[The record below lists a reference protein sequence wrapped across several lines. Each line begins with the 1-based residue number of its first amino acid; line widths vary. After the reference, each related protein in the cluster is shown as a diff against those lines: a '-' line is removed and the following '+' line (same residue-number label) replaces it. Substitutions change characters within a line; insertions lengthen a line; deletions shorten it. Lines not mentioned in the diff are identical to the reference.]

1 MSWRRAISRKLT
13 LLAILWLF
21 FTLSLFGWWWYH
33 ALMTSASDERLQ
45 RMYFW
50 EGGFLF
56 LILSIGGAG
65 LVYLTHHHQER
76 HDRLKMFFSTFAHD
90 LKTSISR
97 LRLQGELLE
106 ESGAGKDA
114 KVQAMLKDIHKLDLQ
129 LENSL
134 WMSQLDSQ
142 SLLIQPTKLSEV
154 MDYLRNEFS
163 EMRFEMSRDAG
174 LQVDRRAFAVI
185 LRNLFNNAIL
195 HGGADRIGMQVSEV
209 SNGTLEIVIGDNG
222 RGLEIPVE
230 NLGRQV
236 LSLAHERSNGLG
248 LYLCRRLISKMDG
261 DLSFTNDSGFKVR
274 LLLRG
279 RLA

>member
-1 MSWRRAISRKLT
+1 MSWRKAISQKLT

-21 FTLSLFGWWWYH
+21 FTLSLVGWWWYH
-33 ALMTSASDERLQ
+33 ALLTSAADERLQ

-50 EGGFLF
+50 EGAFL
-56 LILSIGGAG
+56 LLVLSIGGAG

-106 ESGAGKDA
+106 ESGAGKDP
-114 KVQAMLKDIHKLDLQ
+114 KVQAILKDIHKLDLQ

-142 SLLIQPTKLSEV
+142 SLLIQSTKLSEV
-154 MDYLRNEFS
+154 MDYLRIEFS
-163 EMRFEMSRDAG
+163 EMRFEMSRDAD

-185 LRNLFNNAIL
+185 LRNLFNNSIL
-195 HGGADRIGMQVSEV
+195 HGGADRVGMKVSQA
-209 SNGTLEIVIGDNG
+209 SSGTLEIVIADNG
-222 RGLEIPVE
+222 RGLSIPME
-230 NLGRQV
+230 KLGRQV
-236 LSLAHERSNGLG
+236 LSLDSAKSNGLG
-248 LYLCRRLISKMDG
+248 LYLCRRLISKMGG
-261 DLSFTNDSGFKVR
+261 DLRFVNEAGFKVN
-274 LLLRG
+274 LLLKG
-279 RLA
+279 HLA